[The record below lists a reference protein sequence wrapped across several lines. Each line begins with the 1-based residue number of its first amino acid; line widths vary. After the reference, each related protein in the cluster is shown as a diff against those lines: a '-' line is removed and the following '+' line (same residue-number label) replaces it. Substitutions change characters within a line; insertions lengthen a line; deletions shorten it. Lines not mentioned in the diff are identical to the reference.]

1 MILKNQSTQLELQLQ
16 NTQSSVG
23 LREGDR
29 WCLVTLKVKNKTI
42 EYSME
47 KEAISKSELEDLLVQ
62 LNDFIHSNFT
72 QKRRISFI
80 KNYFIIY
87 LYNKARGKKVMKLK
101 IIHVNNSEQSYLLE
115 FDQFEILEFINLL
128 KQEKI

>member
-80 KNYFIIY
+80 KNYFIVY
-87 LYNKARGKKVMKLK
+87 LENKARGKKVMKLK